1 MKKYLFVIIISLTL
15 VLSENVQAS
24 ISVCSWNLMNFGKS
38 KIEKALD
45 FIATILQPFDV
56 IAIEEVVA
64 GPGGA
69 QEVAKLVDLMNRMG
83 KSWDYTISDPTSTTG
98 HKSERYA
105 FVWNKSK
112 VTKLGDAWLE
122 KKYNREIEREPY
134 MATFRKEGKQ
144 FTVACFHAITKA
156 AKPETEIR
164 YFEFIP
170 SEFPSLNLIFCGD
183 FNCPQSH
190 SVFNPLKSMGYAT
203 VFQNQKTTLRDKCL
217 NGDCL
222 ASEFDNFIYC
232 KAKVILTESHVLHFY
247 RSFQTTKAAK
257 TISDHLPVEIT
268 FDVK

>member
-1 MKKYLFVIIISLTL
+1 MKKYLLIIITSITL
-15 VLSENVQAS
+15 FFPWDSFAS
-24 ISVCSWNLMNFGKS
+24 VSVCSWNLMNFGKS
-38 KIEKALD
+38 KTEKALY
-45 FIATILQPFDV
+45 FIATTLQPFDV

-69 QEVAKLVDLMNRMG
+69 QEVAKLVDIMNRKG
-83 KSWDYTISDPTSTTG
+83 KSWDYSISDPTTTTG

-105 FVWNKSK
+105 FIWNKSK
-112 VTKLGDAWLE
+112 VTKVDDAWLE
-122 KKYNREIEREPY
+122 KKYNREIEREPF
-134 MATFRKEGKQ
+134 MATFRKDSKQ

-190 SVFNPLKSMGYAT
+190 FVFNSLKSMGFAT
-203 VFQNQKTTLRDKCL
+203 AFQNQKTTLRDKCID
-217 NGDCL
+217 GDCL
-222 ASEFDNFIYC
+222 ASEFDNFIYN
-232 KAKVILTESHVLHFY
+232 KAKVTLIESHVLQFY
-247 RSFQTTKAAK
+247 RSFQSIKEAK
-257 TISDHLPVEIT
+257 TVSDHLPIEFT